1 MENDGVNLQRTRP
14 PPPQFSQFLDKKIY
28 EKLKAICNENEID
41 AETFIFE
48 VLRMALNHHKNDVE
62 QIIENLKVKKMS
74 NRFDI
79 PIPHNINL
87 FYTTKG
93 DFVTITLDL
102 SKSKFRLSTEEQ
114 QTIAELPL
122 IREKC
127 MITDKKV
134 VLVTIR
140 DVLLDAT
147 TLIMEILAVKT
158 HAP

>member
-1 MENDGVNLQRTRP
+1 
-14 PPPQFSQFLDKKIY
+14 
-28 EKLKAICNENEID
+28 
-41 AETFIFE
+41 
-48 VLRMALNHHKNDVE
+48 
-62 QIIENLKVKKMS
+62 MS
-74 NRFDI
+74 NRFNI
-79 PIPHNINL
+79 PIPHNISL

-93 DFVTITLDL
+93 DFVAITLDL
-102 SKSKFRLSTEEQ
+102 SKSKFSLSTDEQ